1 MSMKQFMRGMVTGV
15 APVKQATEEQREK
28 LRKVGIKPAM
38 SLTQDQATKLLKDYH
53 SAKQME
59 LSNELLSLRVRDAKQ
74 ARKERKKRQEEARN
88 RAAQLDQDR
97 KEREAKQ
104 ELARNNGPELER

>member
-1 MSMKQFMRGMVTGV
+1 MSMKQFMRGVVTGV

-74 ARKERKKRQEEARN
+74 ARE
-88 RAAQLDQDR
+88 DR
-97 KEREAKQ
+97 KERREKARKRTAQLDKDREERETRQ
-104 ELARNNGPELER
+104 ELAKNNGPELER